1 MGKLKNLN
9 YKKIKKIGAGGYGEV
24 YKCRNTVTGQ
34 KVAIK
39 MMTIQTEQEGV
50 PSYIIREV
58 SLLKELEH
66 ENIVR
71 LLDVQS
77 SRTDVFLVFEY
88 LDLDLHS
95 FITRHKTT
103 FNLLVIKAIL
113 KQILLGLAYCHSLK
127 ILHRDLKPNNLLID
141 LKRNT
146 VKLADFGLA
155 RASGVPQKEY
165 SRDCVYSPYK
175 APELLL
181 GYTGYSTPIDVWAVG
196 CIFAEMITGKPLFP
210 SKKHD
215 HLSLIFSLLGTPTD
229 ESWAESTYISEI
241 LPLYPHFKPAN
252 LAEKFPN
259 LEPAGVDLLSQML
272 CLNPKQRITAMD
284 ALKHEYLIGVENVP
298 LVILLINRKKKLGVD
313 NGRVGTQRLS
323 HYVLRCFD
331 LSHQLSYRCINNNN
345 SFTQ

>member
-24 YKCRNTVTGQ
+24 YKCRNKVTGQKVAIKMMTIQTEQEGVPSYIIREVSLLKELEHENIVRSMGKLKNLNYKKIKKIGAGGYGEVYKCRNKVTGQ

-77 SRTDVFLVFEY
+77 GWTDVFLVFEY

-103 FNLLVIKAIL
+103 LNLLVIKAIL

-155 RASGVPQKEY
+155 RAIGVPQKEY
-165 SRDCVYSPYK
+165 SRDV
-175 APELLL
+175 
-181 GYTGYSTPIDVWAVG
+181 
-196 CIFAEMITGKPLFP
+196 CIF
-210 SKKHD
+210 
-215 HLSLIFSLLGTPTD
+215 IFHSTD
-229 ESWAESTYISEI
+229 
-241 LPLYPHFKPAN
+241 
-252 LAEKFPN
+252 
-259 LEPAGVDLLSQML
+259 
-272 CLNPKQRITAMD
+272 
-284 ALKHEYLIGVENVP
+284 
-298 LVILLINRKKKLGVD
+298 
-313 NGRVGTQRLS
+313 
-323 HYVLRCFD
+323 
-331 LSHQLSYRCINNNN
+331 
-345 SFTQ
+345 

>member
-77 SRTDVFLVFEY
+77 SRKDVFLVFEY

-95 FITRHKTT
+95 FITRHKNTL
-103 FNLLVIKAIL
+103 NLLVIKAIL

-141 LKRNT
+141 LKSNT

-155 RASGVPQKEY
+155 RAIGVPQKEY

-215 HLSLIFSLLGTPTD
+215 HLSLIFRYLTDLTNYLVISFFVTVTLLTTNFFY
-229 ESWAESTYISEI
+229 EAFW
-241 LPLYPHFKPAN
+241 N

-298 LVILLINRKKKLGVD
+298 LVLPSSSCISCQCCERNATLSDIIEQNRHALIKNLLKRDV
-313 NGRVGTQRLS
+313 
-323 HYVLRCFD
+323 
-331 LSHQLSYRCINNNN
+331 
-345 SFTQ
+345 

>member
-24 YKCRNTVTGQ
+24 YKCRNKVTGQ

-77 SRTDVFLVFEY
+77 GWTDVFLVFEY

-103 FNLLVIKAIL
+103 LNLLVIKAIL

-155 RASGVPQKEY
+155 RAIGVPQKEY

-215 HLSLIFSLLGTPTD
+215 HLSLIFR
-229 ESWAESTYISEI
+229 
-241 LPLYPHFKPAN
+241 PA
-252 LAEKFPN
+252 LVC
-259 LEPAGVDLLSQML
+259 LQQML

-298 LVILLINRKKKLGVD
+298 LVLPSSSCISYQCCERNATLSDIIEQNRRELIKNLLKRDV
-313 NGRVGTQRLS
+313 
-323 HYVLRCFD
+323 
-331 LSHQLSYRCINNNN
+331 
-345 SFTQ
+345 

>member
-24 YKCRNTVTGQ
+24 YKCRNKVTGQ

-77 SRTDVFLVFEY
+77 GWTDVFLVFEY

-103 FNLLVIKAIL
+103 LNLLVIKAIL

-155 RASGVPQKEY
+155 RAIGVPQKEY

-215 HLSLIFSLLGTPTD
+215 HLSLIFRYLTD
-229 ESWAESTYISEI
+229 LTNY
-241 LPLYPHFKPAN
+241 LN

-298 LVILLINRKKKLGVD
+298 LVLPSSSCISYQCCERNATLSDIIEQNRRELIKNLLKRDV
-313 NGRVGTQRLS
+313 
-323 HYVLRCFD
+323 
-331 LSHQLSYRCINNNN
+331 
-345 SFTQ
+345 

>member
-77 SRTDVFLVFEY
+77 SRKDVFLVFEY

-95 FITRHKTT
+95 FITRHKNTL
-103 FNLLVIKAIL
+103 NLLVIKAIL

-141 LKRNT
+141 LKSNT

-155 RASGVPQKEY
+155 RAIGVPQKEY

-215 HLSLIFSLLGTPTD
+215 HLSLIFRYLTD
-229 ESWAESTYISEI
+229 LTNY
-241 LPLYPHFKPAN
+241 LN

-298 LVILLINRKKKLGVD
+298 LVLPSSSCISCQCCERNATLSDIIEQNRHALIKNLLKRDV
-313 NGRVGTQRLS
+313 
-323 HYVLRCFD
+323 
-331 LSHQLSYRCINNNN
+331 
-345 SFTQ
+345 

>member
-24 YKCRNTVTGQ
+24 YKCRNKVTGQ

-77 SRTDVFLVFEY
+77 GWTDVFLVFEY

-103 FNLLVIKAIL
+103 LNLLVIK
-113 KQILLGLAYCHSLK
+113 
-127 ILHRDLKPNNLLID
+127 
-141 LKRNT
+141 
-146 VKLADFGLA
+146 
-155 RASGVPQKEY
+155 
-165 SRDCVYSPYK
+165 CVYSPYK

-241 LPLYPHFKPAN
+241 LPLYPHFEPAN

-298 LVILLINRKKKLGVD
+298 LVLPSSSCISYQCCERNATLSDIIEQNRRELIKNLLKRDV
-313 NGRVGTQRLS
+313 
-323 HYVLRCFD
+323 
-331 LSHQLSYRCINNNN
+331 
-345 SFTQ
+345 

>member
-1 MGKLKNLN
+1 SMGKLKNLN

-24 YKCRNTVTGQ
+24 YKCRNKVTGQ

-77 SRTDVFLVFEY
+77 GWTDVFLVFEY

-103 FNLLVIKAIL
+103 LNLLVIKAIL

-155 RASGVPQKEY
+155 RAIGVPQKEY

-215 HLSLIFSLLGTPTD
+215 HLSLIFRYLTDLTNYLVISFFVTVTLLTTNFFY
-229 ESWAESTYISEI
+229 EAFW
-241 LPLYPHFKPAN
+241 N

-284 ALKHEYLIGVENVP
+284 ALKHEHLIGVENVP
-298 LVILLINRKKKLGVD
+298 LVLPSSSCISYQCCERNATLSDIIEQNRRALIKNLLKRDV
-313 NGRVGTQRLS
+313 
-323 HYVLRCFD
+323 
-331 LSHQLSYRCINNNN
+331 
-345 SFTQ
+345 